1 MAKKEKK
8 KSSFWSD
15 FKKFITKG
23 NVLDLAVAVVIG
35 GAFGKITT
43 GLVNYIITPFT
54 SLFLGKVDMT
64 ERWKTVLVEEVK
76 NAAGE
81 VITKEVALQWGAWL
95 QTILDFLIIA
105 FCIFIVLR
113 ILMKLQNKL
122 HEKEL
127 AEAAA
132 EAEKKAEQERLEKE
146 AAEAAEAEKKAALQA
161 REDAFYRDVTRQAE
175 LLSEIRDLLKQNKN

>member
-1 MAKKEKK
+1 MKKEKK
-8 KSSFWSD
+8 KSGFWAD

-64 ERWKTVLVEEVK
+64 EGWKTVLVEEVK
-76 NAAGE
+76 NAAGD
-81 VITKEVALQWGAWL
+81 VVTKEVAILWGAWF
-95 QTILDFLIIA
+95 QTILDFLIIS
-105 FCIFIVLR
+105 FCIFVVLR
-113 ILMKLQNKL
+113 ILMKVQGKL

-127 AEAAA
+127 AEAKA
-132 EAEKKAEQERLEKE
+132 EAEKKAEEERLAKE
-146 AAEAAEAEKKAALQA
+146 AADKAEAERRAALEEREA
-161 REDAFYRDVTRQAE
+161 RFYGNVDRQAE
-175 LLSEIRDLLKQNKN
+175 LLAEIRDMMKNKN